1 MWLVRLALHNPY
13 AVIVLCLMI
22 LIIGLT
28 TAARL
33 PVDILPQFKVPAVQI
48 LTLYPGMPTHVVER
62 DITNRLERWTSQAN
76 GIARQESR
84 SLMGVSVVKDFF
96 RADIDPNT
104 ALSQV
109 SSLAISDLYYLP
121 PGTIPPMVMP
131 FDPTAAQPLALL
143 ALSSDTL
150 DETTLY
156 DIAYF
161 EIRNLLSGTPG
172 VIAPAVYG
180 GKLRRILIYTDKNKL
195 HAHDL
200 SPMDVVEAI
209 RRQNVFI
216 PTGTAKIGE
225 YDYQIESNAMVPEV
239 PDFNAIP
246 IKYEDGRPVLVRD
259 IGEAKDSF
267 AIQTNAVH
275 IDGRRA
281 VYIPI
286 YRQPGANTIEVVDGI
301 KAAIP
306 DIQQHV
312 THGKELKIDVIMDQ
326 SIYVREAIRSLEREG
341 LLGAGLAALMILI
354 FLGSV
359 RSTLIIALS
368 LPLSILAAFIAL
380 YYTGQTINAMTLGG
394 LALAVGMLMDNGIV
408 VLENTARHLELGK
421 TPGQAARVAA
431 MEVATPVLVATT
443 TLCVVF
449 APVTF
454 LTGIGK
460 FLFTPLALAVIFAI
474 LASYV
479 MSMALVPAA
488 CARFLKPGSLAHGK
502 ARQRSLFERAY
513 GHLQR
518 GYTRALQ
525 AALQHRRA
533 TLLAILGAFL
543 LSLLLFPRLGQ
554 ELFPPI
560 DSGQFMVNVRA
571 PSGMRM
577 EKTEVITR
585 QVEEVIRATIPP
597 EDLKMAVSNIG
608 ILYDWPA
615 AYTPNAGPHDA
626 FVLVQL
632 SERRSRSAPAY
643 AEQLRRTLPQQL
655 PGVQLTFDT
664 GGLVSSALNFG
675 LPSPIDIQ
683 VQGPSLETTFEIARV
698 IREHVARVPGAVDV
712 RIQQLLDYP
721 TIRLEVDRLR
731 AASIGLT
738 QEAIVKNVVSALNSS
753 VTFLPSFW
761 LDERSGNHYF
771 VGVTYREE
779 DINSRETLEDIPL
792 TGPDR
797 PKPVPLRNLAT
808 MEAAQAPVEVN
819 HVNIRR
825 VIDVYA
831 NVEGRDIGS
840 VARDIQRL
848 LERLQLPEG
857 YKVTLAGEVA
867 SMQESF
873 ASLGFG
879 LLLAVALVYLL
890 LVAQL
895 RSFLDPFILMFA
907 VPMGF
912 IGVLLMLFLTDT
924 TLNVQSFMGVVM
936 MVGLS
941 VSYSLLLVNFANQ
954 LLAEGM
960 ILEEAIL
967 HAATIRLR
975 PILMTSLAA
984 ILGLVPMALHTG
996 EANMPLARAV
1006 IGGLSVSA
1014 ALTLFLVPVLYSY
1027 LKRSGRYSGTLP
1039 ITSGG
1044 KE

>member
-1 MWLVRLALHNPY
+1 MWLIRLALHNPY
-13 AVIVLCLMI
+13 AVVVLCLAI

-28 TAARL
+28 TTVRL

-62 DITNRLERWTSQAN
+62 DITSRLERWTSQAN

-84 SLMGVSVVKDFF
+84 SLLGVSVIKDFF
-96 RADIDPNT
+96 REDIDPNT

-131 FDPTAAQPLALL
+131 FDPTATQPLALL
-143 ALSSDTL
+143 ALSSATL
-150 DETTLY
+150 DETALY
-156 DIAYF
+156 DVAYF

-180 GKLRRILIYTDKNKL
+180 GKLRRILIYTDKDKL
-195 HAHDL
+195 NAHGL
-200 SPMDVVEAI
+200 SPMDVVRAI

-216 PTGTAKIGE
+216 PTGTAKIGD
-225 YDYQIESNAMVPEV
+225 YDYQIESNAMVPAV

-267 AIQTNAVH
+267 AIQTNAVL
-275 IDGRRA
+275 IGGKRA

-306 DIQQHV
+306 GIRQTV
-312 THGKELKIDVIMDQ
+312 TSGKEIDMDVIVDQ
-326 SIYVREAIRSLEREG
+326 SVYVRAAIASLEQEG
-341 LLGAGLAALMILI
+341 ILGAGLAAFMILL

-408 VLENTARHLELGK
+408 VLENVARHLESGK
-421 TPGQAARVAA
+421 TPEQAARVAA

-449 APVTF
+449 APVMF

-488 CARFLKPGSLAHGK
+488 CARFLKPGGSAHGK
-502 ARQRSLFERAY
+502 AQRRSLFERAY

-518 GYTRALQ
+518 GYARALRT
-525 AALQHRRA
+525 ALQYRRA
-533 TLLAILGAFL
+533 TLLAILGAFAF
-543 LSLLLFPRLGQ
+543 SLLLLPRLGQ
-554 ELFPPI
+554 ELFPPV

-571 PSGMRM
+571 PSGTRM
-577 EKTEVITR
+577 ERTEAIAR
-585 QVEEVIRATIPP
+585 RVEELIRATLPAKDIQ
-597 EDLKMAVSNIG
+597 KIVSNVG

-615 AYTPNAGPHDA
+615 AYTPNAGTHDA

-632 SERRSRSAPAY
+632 SERRQKSAPAY
-643 AEQLRRTLPQQL
+643 ADRLRRTLPQRL
-655 PGVQLTFDT
+655 PGVQLTFNT
-664 GGLVSSALNFG
+664 GGLISSALNFG
-675 LPSPIDIQ
+675 LPSPINLQ
-683 VQGPSLETTFEIARV
+683 VQGPSLEKSYQIARI
-698 IREHVARVPGAVDV
+698 IREHMAQVNGAVDV
-712 RIQQLLDYP
+712 RIEQMLDAP
-721 TIRLEVDRLR
+721 TLNLEVDRLR
-731 AASIGLT
+731 AASVGLT
-738 QEAIVKNVVSALNSS
+738 QEAVVQNVVSALNSS

-761 LDERSGNHYF
+761 LDEKSGNHYF
-771 VGVTYREE
+771 VGVTYWE
-779 DINSRETLEDIPL
+779 DNINSHETIQDIPI
-792 TGPDR
+792 TGPGQ
-797 PKPVPLRNLAT
+797 PQPVALRNIMAMST
-808 MEAAQAPVEVN
+808 AKGPVDVN
-819 HVNIRR
+819 HVNIRP

-831 NVEGRDIGS
+831 NVQGRDIGS
-840 VARDIQRL
+840 VAVDIQRFL
-848 LERLQLPEG
+848 HRLQLPEG
-857 YKVTLAGEVA
+857 YKVTLAGETA
-867 SMQESF
+867 AMQESF
-873 ASLGFG
+873 GSLGFG
-879 LLLAVALVYLL
+879 LLLAVALVYFL

-895 RSFLDPFILMFA
+895 RSFLDPFIIMFA

-954 LLAEGM
+954 LLGEG
-960 ILEEAIL
+960 IALEEAVVS
-967 HAATIRLR
+967 AATIRLR

-1006 IGGLSVSA
+1006 IGGLSASA
-1014 ALTLFLVPVLYSY
+1014 VLTLFLVPILYSY
-1027 LKRSGRYSGTLP
+1027 MKRTAPSSDTNP
-1039 ITSGG
+1039 ATA
-1044 KE
+1044 EEQ

>member
-1 MWLVRLALHNPY
+1 MWLIRLALHNPY
-13 AVIVLCLMI
+13 AVIVLCLVI
-22 LIIGLT
+22 LILGLT
-28 TAARL
+28 TTVRL

-62 DITNRLERWTSQAN
+62 DITSRLERWTSQAN

-84 SLMGVSVVKDFF
+84 SLLGVSVIKNFF
-96 RADIDPNT
+96 REDIDPNA

-156 DIAYF
+156 DVAYY

-180 GKLRRILIYTDKNKL
+180 GKLRRILIYTDQDKL
-195 HAHDL
+195 NAHGL
-200 SPMDVVEAI
+200 SLMDVVTAI

-216 PTGTAKIGE
+216 PTGTAKIGD

-246 IKYEDGRPVLVRD
+246 IKYENGRPVLVRD

-267 AIQTNAVH
+267 AIQTNAVL
-275 IDGRRA
+275 IGGKRA

-301 KAAIP
+301 KALIP
-306 DIQQHV
+306 TLRQTV
-312 THGKELKIDVIMDQ
+312 SNGKQIHMDVIVDQ
-326 SIYVREAIRSLEREG
+326 SVYVRAAIASLEQEG

-359 RSTLIIALS
+359 RSVLIIGLS
-368 LPLSILAAFIAL
+368 LPLSILAAFAAL

-408 VLENTARHLELGK
+408 VLENVARHLESGK
-421 TPGQAARVAA
+421 TPQQAARIGTL
-431 MEVATPVLVATT
+431 EVGTPVLVATT

-449 APVTF
+449 APVMF

-460 FLFTPLALAVIFAI
+460 FLFTPLALSVIFAI

-479 MSMALVPAA
+479 LSMTLVPAA
-488 CARFLKPGSLAHGK
+488 CARFLKPGRLVHEK
-502 ARQRSLFERAY
+502 AGRRSLFERAY
-513 GHLQR
+513 GRFQQGYARALRGALQR
-518 GYTRALQ
+518 
-525 AALQHRRA
+525 RRA
-533 TLLAILGAFL
+533 SLIAIFATLC
-543 LSLLLFPRLGQ
+543 LSLLLYPRLGQ
-554 ELFPPI
+554 ELFPPV

-571 PSGMRM
+571 PSGTRM
-577 EKTEVITR
+577 EITEAIAR
-585 QVEEVIRATIPP
+585 QVEELIRATIPA
-597 EDLKMAVSNIG
+597 EDLQMVVSNIG

-615 AYTPNAGPHDA
+615 AYTPNAGTHDA

-632 SERRSRSAPAY
+632 SPQRQKGAPAY
-643 AEQLRRTLPQQL
+643 ADLLRRSLPRQI
-655 PGVQLTFDT
+655 PGVTLTFDT

-683 VQGPSLETTFEIARV
+683 VQGPSLERAYDIARV
-698 IREHVARVPGAVDV
+698 IREHVAQVEGTADV
-712 RIQQLLDYP
+712 RIQQMLDAP
-721 TIRLEVDRLR
+721 TLDLEVDRLR
-731 AASIGLT
+731 AASMGLT
-738 QEAIVKNVVSALNSS
+738 QEAVVQNVVSALNSS

-761 LDERSGNHYF
+761 LDEKSGNHYF

-779 DINSRETLEDIPL
+779 DINSRQTIEDIPI
-792 TGPDR
+792 TGPGR
-797 PKPVPLRNLAT
+797 PGPVALRNIMAMHT
-808 MEAAQAPVEVN
+808 AKAPVDVN

-831 NVEGRDIGS
+831 NVQGRDIGS
-840 VARDIQRL
+840 VAGDINRL
-848 LERLQLPEG
+848 LNRLQLPEG
-857 YKVTLAGEVA
+857 YKVTVAGETSA
-867 SMQESF
+867 MQESF
-873 ASLGFG
+873 AGLGFG

-895 RSFLDPFILMFA
+895 RSFLDPFIIMFA

-960 ILEEAIL
+960 AFEEAIVS
-967 HAATIRLR
+967 AATIRLR
-975 PILMTSLAA
+975 PIIMTSLAA

-1006 IGGLSVSA
+1006 IGGLSASA
-1014 ALTLFLVPVLYSY
+1014 LLTLFLVPILYSY
-1027 LKRSGRYSGTLP
+1027 LKRTAPSSVMTP
-1039 ITSGG
+1039 AVV
-1044 KE
+1044 EE

>member
-1 MWLVRLALHNPY
+1 MWLIRLALHNPY
-13 AVIVLCLMI
+13 AVIVLCLVI

-33 PVDILPQFKVPAVQI
+33 PVDLLPQFKVPAVQI

-62 DITNRLERWTSQAN
+62 DITSRLERWTSQAN

-84 SLMGVSVVKDFF
+84 SLLGVSVIKNFF
-96 RADIDPNT
+96 REDIDPNT

-150 DETTLY
+150 DETALY
-156 DIAYF
+156 DVAYY

-180 GKLRRILIYTDKNKL
+180 GKLRRILIYTDKDKL
-195 HAHDL
+195 NAYGL
-200 SPMDVVEAI
+200 SPMDVVQAI

-216 PTGTAKIGE
+216 PTGTAKIGD

-246 IKYEDGRPVLVRD
+246 IKYENGRPVLVRD

-267 AIQTNAVH
+267 AIQTNAVL
-275 IDGRRA
+275 IGGKRA

-301 KAAIP
+301 KVAIPGIRQTVTSGKQIDMDVVVDQSVYVRAAI
-306 DIQQHV
+306 
-312 THGKELKIDVIMDQ
+312 
-326 SIYVREAIRSLEREG
+326 ASLEQEG
-341 LLGAGLAALMILI
+341 LLGAGLAALMILV

-359 RSTLIIALS
+359 RSVLIIVLS
-368 LPLSILAAFIAL
+368 LPLSILAAFAAL

-408 VLENTARHLELGK
+408 VLENVARHLESGK
-421 TPGQAARVAA
+421 TPEQAARIGAL
-431 MEVATPVLVATT
+431 EVATPVLVATM
-443 TLCVVF
+443 TLCAVF
-449 APVTF
+449 APVMF

-460 FLFTPLALAVIFAI
+460 FLFTPLALAVVFAI
-474 LASYV
+474 LASYA
-479 MSMALVPAA
+479 MSMTLVPAA
-488 CARFLKPGSLAHGK
+488 CARFLKPGLTHEETG
-502 ARQRSLFERAY
+502 RRSFFERAY
-513 GHLQR
+513 GHLQQ
-518 GYTRALQ
+518 GYGQALR
-525 AALQHRRA
+525 AALRQRRA
-533 TLLAILGAFL
+533 TLIAILVTFCLSAL
-543 LSLLLFPRLGQ
+543 LYPRLGQ
-554 ELFPPI
+554 ELFPPL

-571 PSGMRM
+571 PSGTRM
-577 EKTEVITR
+577 EKTEAIAR
-585 QVEEVIRATIPP
+585 RVEELIRAAIPA
-597 EDLKMAVSNIG
+597 EDIQKIVSNIG

-615 AYTPNAGPHDA
+615 AYTPNAGTHDA

-632 SERRSRSAPAY
+632 HEHRSQSAPAY
-643 AEQLRRTLPQQL
+643 ASELRRTLPQQL
-655 PGVQLTFDT
+655 PGVHLTFDT

-683 VQGPSLETTFEIARV
+683 VQGPSMEKAYAIARV
-698 IREHVARVPGAVDV
+698 VHEHVAQIPGTADV
-712 RIQQLLDYP
+712 RIQQMLDAP
-721 TIRLEVDRLR
+721 TLNLEVDRLR

-738 QEAIVKNVVSALNSS
+738 QEAVVQNVVSALNSS

-761 LDERSGNHYF
+761 LDEKSGNHYF

-779 DINSRETLEDIPL
+779 DINSRQTIEDIPI
-792 TGPDR
+792 TGPGQ
-797 PKPVPLRNLAT
+797 PKPVSLRNIMAMST
-808 MEAAQAPVEVN
+808 AKGPVDVN

-831 NVEGRDIGS
+831 NVQGRDIGS
-840 VARDIQRL
+840 VAGDIDRL
-848 LERLQLPEG
+848 LNRLELPEG
-857 YKVTLAGEVA
+857 YKVTLAGETA
-867 SMQESF
+867 AMQESF

-895 RSFLDPFILMFA
+895 RSFLDPFIIMFA

-960 ILEEAIL
+960 AFEEAIVS
-967 HAATIRLR
+967 AATIRLR

-1006 IGGLSVSA
+1006 IGGLSASA
-1014 ALTLFLVPVLYSY
+1014 LLTLFLVPILYTY
-1027 LKRSGRYSGTLP
+1027 LKWTPSASGTDP
-1039 ITSGG
+1039 IT
-1044 KE
+1044 KEE